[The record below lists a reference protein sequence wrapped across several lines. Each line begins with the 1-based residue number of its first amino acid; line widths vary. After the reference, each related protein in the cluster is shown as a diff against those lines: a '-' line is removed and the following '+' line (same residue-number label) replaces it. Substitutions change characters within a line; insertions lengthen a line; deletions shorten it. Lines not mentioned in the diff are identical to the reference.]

1 MRIARET
8 ESQRSTAEEL
18 KRVWMYVDTINSSAA
33 DPADADNPSSEGEDA
48 EQKQRESRAATYSS
62 SYHTRQRAL
71 QHL

>member
-18 KRVWMYVDTINSSAA
+18 KRVWMYVDTINSAA
-33 DPADADNPSSEGEDA
+33 DLPDADTPSSEGEDG